1 MQRIL
6 NSRNYFTQALTPD
19 PYIGFFSSLLV
30 ILLLWVGSSTHLR
43 AQTVAT
49 AAPAEQLVIQKSFS
63 LKSSQTL
70 DKVVQEVYKD
80 SPLSY
85 PILRN
90 ALLHAN
96 PLVLSGNPAQK
107 IKAGLTLVIPDHTQL
122 VLKTLSPYISEQ
134 EVADKQNRTYGADPS
149 TRRNWVRFP

>member
-6 NSRNYFTQALTPD
+6 NSRNYFTQALSPASHT
-19 PYIGFFSSLLV
+19 GFLSTVVAIF
-30 ILLLWVGSSTHLR
+30 LLWLASNTHLQ
-43 AQTVAT
+43 AQTLVAT
-49 AAPAEQLVIQKSFS
+49 ASAEQLVIQKSFS

-85 PILRN
+85 LILRN

-134 EVADKQNRTYGADPS
+134 EVSDKQNRTYGADPS